1 MRIRLEVKM
10 LKLIGVVFL
19 CFCCGPASPAQSE
32 LPKSSIQ
39 MLNRRFPGWKFVDVS
54 PEVRK
59 FVKDYL
65 KAASPVIIS
74 GDFDGDRRRDYA
86 ALIRR
91 RESRYYLVIFL
102 RRNRG
107 HKMHVIKDP
116 SGEYLTLAKKGTRDY
131 NYNEQKEITYAND
144 AIQTGIFEKGG
155 MSYVYKKGKFISFV
169 SSD

>member
-1 MRIRLEVKM
+1 M
-10 LKLIGVVFL
+10 LKLIGVLFL
-19 CFCCGPASPAQSE
+19 LLCCGPASQVNGQE
-32 LPKSSIQ
+32 LPKPAIRI
-39 MLNRRFPGWKFVDVS
+39 LNRRFPGWKFVDVS

-91 RESRYYLVIFL
+91 LESRYYLVIFL
-102 RRNRG
+102 RRNSRY
-107 HKMHVIKDP
+107 KMHVIKDP
-116 SGEYLTLAKKGTRDY
+116 SGEYLTLAKKGTSDY
-131 NYNEQKEITYAND
+131 NYDAQKKITYAND
-144 AIQTGIFEKGG
+144 AISTGFFEKGG
-155 MSYVYKKGKFISFV
+155 VSYVYHKGRFVSFV

>member
-1 MRIRLEVKM
+1 M
-10 LKLIGVVFL
+10 LKLIGVLFL
-19 CFCCGPASPAQSE
+19 CLGCGPVSQGYGQE
-32 LPKSSIQ
+32 LPTPTIQ
-39 MLNRRFPGWKFVDVS
+39 ILNRRFPGWKLADVS

-91 RESRYYLVIFL
+91 IESRYYLVIFL
-102 RRNRG
+102 RRNNRY
-107 HKMHVIKDP
+107 KMHVIKDP
-116 SGEYLTLAKKGTRDY
+116 GGEYLTLAKKGTSDY
-131 NYNEQKEITYAND
+131 NYNEQREITYAND
-144 AIQTGIFEKGG
+144 SILTGIFEKGG
-155 MSYVYKKGKFISFV
+155 LSYVYKKGRFISFV